1 MLDADTLA
9 EIWSTLTRHKLR
21 TLLTAFSVA
30 WGVFMLIVLLGAG
43 RGLENGTTDGFK
55 GDALN
60 AVWINTGTTALPFAG
75 QGPGRK
81 IKLDNNDYTG
91 VLGLGPGVEY
101 ADAEL
106 NLSGNFTVR
115 YKDRKSSFQVRGVVP
130 DYRHIEN
137 THVRE
142 GRALHDGDVAER
154 RKVAVIGPQVVEVL
168 FGKQPTVIGEY
179 IQIRGSNFRV
189 VGTYEDVFGNDDDQR
204 HIFVPLSTVQLLSG
218 STAELSG
225 MGITVANSDLEVG
238 KQLVKS
244 MQEMMAEHHHY
255 SKEDTRAVRFFNN
268 LDFNSQI
275 SRMFVWIRAFIW
287 LVGIGTLLA
296 GIVGVSNIMLIS
308 VKERTQ
314 EIGIRKAIGATPAA
328 IVRMVVAESL
338 LVTALAGYVGLAAGI
353 GSLSLVNSFLP
364 PMKGMR
370 DPSINFEVA
379 LGATVLIV
387 IAGTLA
393 GLFPARKA
401 ANTHPITALR
411 NE

>member
-1 MLDADTLA
+1 M
-9 EIWSTLTRHKLR
+9 
-21 TLLTAFSVA
+21 
-30 WGVFMLIVLLGAG
+30 
-43 RGLENGTTDGFK
+43 
-55 GDALN
+55 
-60 AVWINTGTTALPFAG
+60 
-75 QGPGRK
+75 
-81 IKLDNNDYTG
+81 
-91 VLGLGPGVEY
+91 
-101 ADAEL
+101 
-106 NLSGNFTVR
+106 
-115 YKDRKSSFQVRGVVP
+115 
-130 DYRHIEN
+130 
-137 THVRE
+137 RE
-142 GRALHDGDVAER
+142 GRALNDGDVAER

-189 VGTYEDVFGNDDDQR
+189 VGTYEDVYGNDDDQR

-268 LDFNSQI
+268 LEFNSKI

-314 EIGIRKAIGATPAA
+314 EIGIRKAIGATPTA
-328 IVRMVVAESL
+328 IVRMIVAESL
-338 LVTALAGYVGLAAGI
+338 LITALAGYVGLAAGI

-370 DPSINFEVA
+370 DPSIDFEVA

-401 ANTHPITALR
+401 ANTHPIAALR

>member
-1 MLDADTLA
+1 
-9 EIWSTLTRHKLR
+9 
-21 TLLTAFSVA
+21 
-30 WGVFMLIVLLGAG
+30 
-43 RGLENGTTDGFK
+43 
-55 GDALN
+55 
-60 AVWINTGTTALPFAG
+60 
-75 QGPGRK
+75 
-81 IKLDNNDYTG
+81 
-91 VLGLGPGVEY
+91 
-101 ADAEL
+101 
-106 NLSGNFTVR
+106 
-115 YKDRKSSFQVRGVVP
+115 VRGVVP
-130 DYRHIEN
+130 EYRFIEN
-137 THVRE
+137 TRVRE
-142 GRALHDGDVAER
+142 GRVLNDGDVAER

-168 FGKQPTVIGEY
+168 FGKQAQVIGEY

-189 VGTYEDVFGNDDDQR
+189 VGTYEDIFGNDDDQR

-225 MGITVANSDLEVG
+225 MGITVANSDLAAGQE
-238 KQLVKS
+238 LVKT
-244 MQEMMAEHHHY
+244 MRETMAERHHY
-255 SKEDTRAVRFFNN
+255 AKDDTRAVRFFNN
-268 LDFNSQI
+268 LEFYGKI

-328 IVRMVVAESL
+328 IVRMIVAESL
-338 LVTALAGYVGLAAGI
+338 LITALAGYVGLAAGI
-353 GSLSLVNSFLP
+353 GSISLVNSFLP